1 MGQNKNVSL
10 ALAPTPSHHVQ
21 VDALLQASFACALL
35 GHGKGLDDLN
45 IYDGILALPERF
57 SPLYGRERR
66 LTLRGG
72 SKEQQLVRMQA
83 LLLLH
88 TVGY

>member
-1 MGQNKNVSL
+1 M
-10 ALAPTPSHHVQ
+10 
-21 VDALLQASFACALL
+21 DALLQASFACTLL
-35 GHGKGLDDLN
+35 GKGKGLDDLN

-57 SPLYGRERR
+57 APLYGRVRR

-88 TVGY
+88 TVGYWSHWAVLAKVLVGEL